1 VPDSSTGEIDADRL
15 WLRLSELGE
24 IGKSEGGGVTRL
36 SFTREERAAKDLVAS
51 YMREADLEVRE
62 DAAGNLIGRREGR
75 VRDGPVVLAGSHV
88 DSVRNGGDFDG
99 PLGVLGAVEGLQTM
113 NERDVET
120 QRPIEV
126 VAFTDE
132 EGARF
137 SFGMIGSRATAGRL
151 STEDLAHEDRNGISI
166 AEAMCASGLDPARIS
181 DAVRAQ
187 GSVHAYVEL
196 HIEQG
201 VILESEDLRV
211 GVVTGIAGP
220 VWLRYTLTGEA
231 AHAGTTPM
239 NLRRDALAAA
249 AEMMGS
255 IEREAAR
262 TGTSVGTVGQLEL
275 EPGGINI
282 IPGRVSFSLDLRDID
297 ERVRD
302 GVEARIMHQAA
313 LLCEKRGVELETK
326 TLQRLPPAPCSSVV
340 RDAAKEACEELGFKP
355 FELASGAGHDGMHL
369 IEVCPI
375 GMIFVRSKDGLSHNP
390 AEYSSKE
397 DCAAG
402 ANVLYRTLLKLAG
415 GAEPRSN

>member
-1 VPDSSTGEIDADRL
+1 MCASSAGEIDADRL
-15 WLRLSELGE
+15 WSRLSELAE

-36 SFTREERAAKDLVAS
+36 SFTEEERAAKDLVAS
-51 YMREADLEVRE
+51 YMQEAGLAVRE

-75 VRDGPVVLAGSHV
+75 VGDAPIVLTGSHV

-99 PLGVLGAVEGLQTM
+99 PLGVLGAVEALRTM
-113 NERDVET
+113 DERGVET
-120 QRPIEV
+120 ERSVEV

-137 SFGMIGSRATAGRL
+137 SFGMVGSRATGGTL
-151 STEDLAHEDRNGISI
+151 TPEHLANQDENGVSI
-166 AEAMCASGLDPARIS
+166 AEAMRASGLDPGRIDEAAR
-181 DAVRAQ
+181 AP
-187 GSVHAYVEL
+187 GSVYAYVEL

-201 VILESEDLRV
+201 RILESKNLSV

-220 VWLRYTLTGEA
+220 AWLRFTLAGEA

-239 NLRRDALAAA
+239 DLRRDALAAA
-249 AEMMGS
+249 AAVIGR

-275 EPGGINI
+275 SPGGINI
-282 IPGRVSFSLDLRDID
+282 IPGQVTFSLDLRDID
-297 ERVRD
+297 EDVRNA
-302 GVEARIMHQAA
+302 VEARIMHEAA

-326 TLQRLPPAPCSSVV
+326 TLQRLPPAPCSSLV
-340 RDAAKEACEELGFKP
+340 RDAAREACEALGFEP
-355 FELASGAGHDGMHL
+355 FGLASGAGHDGMHL
-369 IEVCPI
+369 TELCPI

-402 ANVLYRTLLKLAG
+402 AEVLYRTLLKLAG
-415 GAEPRSN
+415 ET

>member
-1 VPDSSTGEIDADRL
+1 VPGSSSVEIDADRL
-15 WLRLSELGE
+15 WSRLFALAE
-24 IGKSEGGGVTRL
+24 IGKSEEGGVTRL
-36 SFTREERAAKDLVAS
+36 SFTEEERAAKDLVAS
-51 YMREADLEVRE
+51 YMREAGLEVRE
-62 DAAGNLIGRREGR
+62 DAASNLIGRREGR
-75 VRDGPVVLAGSHV
+75 VRDAPVVLAGSHV
-88 DSVRNGGDFDG
+88 DSVRNGGNFDG
-99 PLGVLGAVEGLQTM
+99 PLGVLGAVEALQTM
-113 NERDVET
+113 YERGVET
-120 QRPIEV
+120 ERPVEV

-137 SFGMIGSRATAGRL
+137 SFGMIGSRALAGRL
-151 STEDLAHEDRNGISI
+151 GSGDLTHEDTNGISI
-166 AEAMCASGLDPARIS
+166 AQAMRASGLDPARIG
-181 DAVRAQ
+181 DAARAQ

-201 VILESEDLRV
+201 AILESKDLRV

-220 VWLRYTLTGEA
+220 VWLRFTLTGEA

-239 NLRRDALAAA
+239 NLRRDALVAGAQII
-249 AEMMGS
+249 EM
-255 IEREAAR
+255 IEQEAAR

-297 ERVRD
+297 EDVRD
-302 GVEARIMHQAA
+302 GVEARIMHEAA
-313 LLCEKRGVELETK
+313 LVCEKRDVELETE
-326 TLQRLPPAPCSSVV
+326 TLQRLPPAPCSALV
-340 RDAAKEACEELGFKP
+340 RDAAKEACAELGFEP

-369 IEVCPI
+369 TELCPI

-402 ANVLYRTLLKLAG
+402 ANVLYRTLLELAG
-415 GAEPRSN
+415 ET